1 MSDKLVSI
9 DDMVTLVRNMGEAI
23 QPYTLLGKGGL
34 YDQFMLQKEISY
46 QKKNMNNT
54 IEKINTKLK
63 ELTERIEAL
72 KAAPDGITIDKLEW
86 AADITQDILVLELDM
101 INVLVGDAQLNRLRD
116 IVKDLPEGYVT
127 VERTDPKSPF
137 VIYTKGEVF
146 TDSCGYDSAMVQLNC
161 LKWGYLL
168 STKEGK

>member
-1 MSDKLVSI
+1 M
-9 DDMVTLVRNMGEAI
+9 T
-23 QPYTLLGKGGL
+23 
-34 YDQFMLQKEISY
+34 
-46 QKKNMNNT
+46 QKKKQLKRGIHEDTMNDQ
-54 IEKINTKLK
+54 IEEINTKLQK
-63 ELTERIEAL
+63 LTERIEAL
-72 KAAPDGITIDKLEW
+72 KAAPDNITIDKLEW
-86 AADITQDILVLELDM
+86 AADIRQDILVLELDM

-127 VERTDPKSPF
+127 VERTDPEDTYSPF

-146 TDSCGYDSAMVQLNC
+146 TDSCGYDSAQSQLTC